1 MSTVFSL
8 QAHIL
13 KATFPYS
20 EHRRIPNFHHTPDL
34 GFGMLL
40 YFSSMWR
47 EWFGQWIFAWCE
59 NNIPKTLVCLSRFGL
74 GLGTEFVAVSIGLS
88 WFSRRAFSKISAL
101 EGTCALHRRH
111 RTPQV
116 SSHSPH
122 ILRYHRAPERAS
134 HATKI
139 FVFGTRNWFYNCFVS
154 TVFFLLFLTHLKPLE
169 FHIRSHSMQI
179 WFFWAHGWFFHES

>member
-1 MSTVFSL
+1 MLAIHIGVHCFSL

-59 NNIPKTLVCLSRFGL
+59 NNIQKTLVCLSRFGL

-88 WFSRRAFSKISAL
+88 RFSRRAFSKTSTL

-134 HATKI
+134 HATKSSYSGREI
-139 FVFGTRNWFYNCFVS
+139 DFTFFSSHWRVGFCF
-154 TVFFLLFLTHLKPLE
+154 
-169 FHIRSHSMQI
+169 
-179 WFFWAHGWFFHES
+179 